1 MKCRVHLWNVE
12 EWLPLYGKP
21 VEKSFPEIWCL
32 ECGRVLAVRDMTP
45 NMQAS
50 ITHGIASR
58 LFDGKRYSE
67 VAKSVREYF
76 MFHSTARPID
86 EPGKGSLRMREPYK
100 PDWRSNVVD
109 EPYKGSLR
117 MRKPYKPD
125 WRSNVVDEPYKGSL
139 RMRKPYK

>member
-1 MKCRVHLWNVE
+1 MKCSPHLWNVE

-21 VEKSFPEIWCL
+21 VEKSYPEIWCL

-58 LFDGKRYSE
+58 LFDGERYSE
-67 VAKSVREYF
+67 VAKAVREYF
-76 MFHSTARPID
+76 MFHSTGLRMD
-86 EPGKGSLRMREPYK
+86 EPGKGSLRMRESYK
-100 PDWRSNVVD
+100 PGSKPSVID

-117 MRKPYKPD
+117 AR
-125 WRSNVVDEPYKGSL
+125 EPYK
-139 RMRKPYK
+139 

>member
-50 ITHGIASR
+50 ITNGIASR

-86 EPGKGSLRMREPYK
+86 EPYKGSLRMREPRK
-100 PDWRSNVVD
+100 LDWRSNVVD

-117 MRKPYKPD
+117 MR
-125 WRSNVVDEPYKGSL
+125 EPYK
-139 RMRKPYK
+139 